1 MKRTI
6 TCVTSLTALM
16 LAAPMAFAQDKPGR
30 ADDRAPSQMENKAG
44 GSERGL
50 DRSDGQ
56 RNEKAGDTAR
66 ERAGSNAER
75 GQSGSEARDQA
86 KDQRKD
92 ARDDAKGQRK
102 DAKDD
107 RKDARDTAK
116 DQRKDA
122 KDERKS
128 GDNDAKRGDR
138 NERAG
143 SDQDRK
149 AKDKDNAQDR
159 SQQDKS
165 RDRAGDA
172 GSDRQ
177 RNQDQ
182 ARDRDQAKDRQ
193 SDQARGEV
201 REEDRQKAEQVR
213 SKVDNEKRERVKDV
227 AFRGDVRRATN
238 VDVRVDIGVRLPRRV
253 DVYDLPSDIIEIV
266 PAYRGYRYVV
276 IDDDYCIVDPETYVI
291 VDVIHRGGGDRG
303 QYAYRTG
310 GGSSR
315 LELTN
320 DQIEIIRREIR
331 DRGRKF
337 DYDGDLEVGIKL
349 PGDFAFEPFPE
360 PVVREV
366 PVVSDY
372 RFVHIEDEIAIVAK
386 DQPEVVYV
394 IED

>member
-16 LAAPMAFAQDKPGR
+16 LAAPIAFAQDKPGR

-50 DRSDGQ
+50 ERSGDQ

-75 GQSGSEARDQA
+75 GQSGNEARDQA

-92 ARDDAKGQRK
+92 ARDDAKDQRK

-107 RKDARDTAK
+107 RKDARDATK

-122 KDERKS
+122 KDESKS
-128 GDNDAKRGDR
+128 GDDAKRG
-138 NERAG
+138 ERAG
-143 SDQDRK
+143 SDQDRTKTGDK
-149 AKDKDNAQDR
+149 AKDRN
-159 SQQDKS
+159 QQDKS
-165 RDRAGDA
+165 RDRAGDTD
-172 GSDRQ
+172 SDRQ

-193 SDQARGEV
+193 SDQAKGEV

-213 SKVDNEKRERVKDV
+213 SKVDTEKRERVRDV

-276 IDDDYCIVDPETYVI
+276 IGDDYCIVDPETYVI

-315 LELTN
+315 LDLTN

-366 PVVSDY
+366 PVVRDY
-372 RFVHIEDEIAIVAK
+372 RFVHVEDEIAIVAK

>member
-1 MKRTI
+1 MVASATRRQ
-6 TCVTSLTALM
+6 VTRRVNGP
-16 LAAPMAFAQDKPGR
+16 AATRNGVNPEAKPH
-30 ADDRAPSQMENKAG
+30 
-44 GSERGL
+44 
-50 DRSDGQ
+50 
-56 RNEKAGDTAR
+56 
-66 ERAGSNAER
+66 
-75 GQSGSEARDQA
+75 QA

-92 ARDDAKGQRK
+92 ARDDAKDQRK

-107 RKDARDTAK
+107 RKDARDATK

-122 KDERKS
+122 KDESKS
-128 GDNDAKRGDR
+128 GERCQAWRTGWIGPRSHQDQDNAEDR
-138 NERAG
+138 N
-143 SDQDRK
+143 
-149 AKDKDNAQDR
+149 
-159 SQQDKS
+159 QQDKS
-165 RDRAGDA
+165 RDRAGDTD
-172 GSDRQ
+172 SNRQ

-193 SDQARGEV
+193 SDQAKGEV

-213 SKVDNEKRERVKDV
+213 SKVDTEKRERVRDV

-315 LELTN
+315 LDLTN

-372 RFVHIEDEIAIVAK
+372 RFVHVEDEIAIVAK

>member
-6 TCVTSLTALM
+6 TCVTSLTALV
-16 LAAPMAFAQDKPGR
+16 LAAPLAFGQDKPGR

-50 DRSDGQ
+50 ERSGGQ
-56 RNEKAGDTAR
+56 RNESAGDTAR

-75 GQSGSEARDQA
+75 GQSGNESRDQA

-92 ARDDAKGQRK
+92 ARDDAKDQRK

-107 RKDARDTAK
+107 RRDARDAAK

-122 KDERKS
+122 KDETKS
-128 GDNDAKRGDR
+128 GDDAKRGDR

-143 SDQDRK
+143 SDQDRTK
-149 AKDKDNAQDR
+149 NKDKAEDR
-159 SQQDKS
+159 NQQDKS
-165 RDRAGDA
+165 RDRAGDTDR
-172 GSDRQ
+172 DRQ

-193 SDQARGEV
+193 SDQAKGEV

-213 SKVDNEKRERVKDV
+213 SRVDNEKRERVRDV

-253 DVYDLPSDIIEIV
+253 EVYDLPSDIIEIV

-276 IDDDYCIVDPETYVI
+276 IEDDYCIIDPETYVI

-310 GGSSR
+310 DGSSR

-320 DQIEIIRREIR
+320 DQIEVIRREIR

-366 PVVSDY
+366 PVVSEY

>member
-1 MKRTI
+1 MKRTM
-6 TCVTSLTALM
+6 TCVTSLAALV
-16 LAAPMAFAQDKPGR
+16 LAAPLAFAQQKEGG
-30 ADDRAPSQMENKAG
+30 DRAPSQQPSQKMENNAG
-44 GSERGL
+44 GSERGME
-50 DRSDGQ
+50 RSGGQ

-75 GQSGSEARDQA
+75 SNAKDEGKDAA

-92 ARDDAKGQRK
+92 ARDEAKDQRK

-107 RKDARDTAK
+107 AK

-128 GDNDAKRGDR
+128 GDDTKRGDR
-138 NERAG
+138 DERAG
-143 SDQDRK
+143 QDKDRKSDEKADRNERDKNQDR
-149 AKDKDNAQDR
+149 AGDADR
-159 SQQDKS
+159 QRDRDQA
-165 RDRAGDA
+165 RDRAGD
-172 GSDRQ
+172 Q
-177 RNQDQ
+177 T
-182 ARDRDQAKDRQ
+182 KDR
-193 SDQARGEV
+193 DQARGEV

-213 SKVDNEKRERVKDV
+213 SKVDNKERDRIRDV
-227 AFRGDVRRATN
+227 AFRGDVRRAQN
-238 VDVRVDIGVRLPRRV
+238 VNVRIDIGVRLPRTV
-253 DVYDLPSDIIEIV
+253 EVYDLPSDIVEIV

-276 IDDDYCIVDPETYVI
+276 VGDDYCIVDPDTFVI

-310 GGSSR
+310 GGGAR
-315 LELTN
+315 IELTN

-337 DYDGDLEVGIKL
+337 DYKGDLEIGVML
-349 PGDFAFEPFPE
+349 PGDFDFEPFPD

-366 PVVSDY
+366 PTIRDY
-372 RFVHIEDEIAIVAK
+372 RFVHVEDEIVIVAK

>member
-6 TCVTSLTALM
+6 TCVTSLAALM

-30 ADDRAPSQMENKAG
+30 ADDRAPSQMENNAG
-44 GSERGL
+44 GSDRGL
-50 DRSDGQ
+50 ERSGSQ

-66 ERAGSNAER
+66 ERAGSSAER
-75 GQSGSEARDQA
+75 GKSASEAREQA
-86 KDQRKD
+86 K
-92 ARDDAKGQRK
+92 
-102 DAKDD
+102 D
-107 RKDARDTAK
+107 RKDARDEAKDQRKEVKDERKDAQDSAK

-128 GDNDAKRGDR
+128 GEDASKRGDR

-143 SDQDRK
+143 SDQDRTK
-149 AKDKDNAQDR
+149 ENAEDR
-159 SQQDKS
+159 KQQDKT
-165 RDRAGDA
+165 RDRAGGDD
-172 GSDRQ
+172 SDRQ

-193 SDQARGEV
+193 SDQAKGEV
-201 REEDRQKAEQVR
+201 RQEDRQKAEQVR
-213 SKVDNEKRERVKDV
+213 SKVDQDKRERVRDV
-227 AFRGDVRRATN
+227 AFRGDVRRATD

-253 DVYDLPSDIIEIV
+253 DIYELPPDIIEIV

-276 IDDDYCIVDPETYVI
+276 IGDDYCIVDPETYVI

-303 QYAYRTG
+303 EYAYRTG
-310 GGSSR
+310 GGGSR

-337 DYDGDLEVGIKL
+337 EYDGDLEVGITL

-366 PVVSDY
+366 PAVSDY
-372 RFVHIEDEIAIVAK
+372 RFVHVEDEIAIVAK
-386 DQPEVVYV
+386 NQPEVVFV

>member
-16 LAAPMAFAQDKPGR
+16 LAAPIAFAQDKPGR

-50 DRSDGQ
+50 ERSGDQ

-75 GQSGSEARDQA
+75 GQSGNEARDQA

-92 ARDDAKGQRK
+92 ARDDAKDQRK

-107 RKDARDTAK
+107 RKDARDATK

-122 KDERKS
+122 KDESKS
-128 GDNDAKRGDR
+128 GDDAKRG
-138 NERAG
+138 ERAG
-143 SDQDRK
+143 SDQDRTKTGDK
-149 AKDKDNAQDR
+149 AKDRN
-159 SQQDKS
+159 QQDKS
-165 RDRAGDA
+165 RDRAGDTD
-172 GSDRQ
+172 SDRQ

-193 SDQARGEV
+193 SDQAKGEV

-213 SKVDNEKRERVKDV
+213 SKVDTEKRERVRDV

-276 IDDDYCIVDPETYVI
+276 IGDDYCIVDPETYVI

-315 LELTN
+315 LDLTN
-320 DQIEIIRREIR
+320 DQIDIIRREIR

-366 PVVSDY
+366 PVVRDY
-372 RFVHIEDEIAIVAK
+372 RFVHVEDEIAIVAK

>member
-1 MKRTI
+1 MKRTM

-16 LAAPMAFAQDKPGR
+16 LAAPIAFAQDKPGR
-30 ADDRAPSQMENKAG
+30 ADDRAPSQMDNKAG
-44 GSERGL
+44 GSERGQE
-50 DRSDGQ
+50 RSGGQ
-56 RNEKAGDTAR
+56 RNDNAGDTAR

-75 GQSGSEARDQA
+75 GQSGGAARDQA

-92 ARDDAKGQRK
+92 ASDNAKDQRK

-107 RKDARDTAK
+107 RKDAQDSAK

-122 KDERKS
+122 KDDRKS
-128 GDNDAKRGDR
+128 GDDDAKRGDR

-143 SDQDRK
+143 SDQDRTK
-149 AKDKDNAQDR
+149 NKDKAEDQN
-159 SQQDKS
+159 QQNKS
-165 RDRAGDA
+165 RDRASETE
-172 GSDRQ
+172 SDRQ
-177 RNQDQ
+177 RTQDQ

-193 SDQARGEV
+193 SDQAKGEV

-213 SKVDNEKRERVKDV
+213 SKVDTEKRERVRNV
-227 AFRGDVRRATN
+227 AFRGDVRRANN
-238 VDVRVDIGVRLPRRV
+238 VDVRIDIGVRLPRRV
-253 DVYDLPSDIIEIV
+253 DVYDLPSDVIEIV

-276 IDDDYCIVDPETYVI
+276 VGEDYCIVDPETYVI
-291 VDVIHRGGGDRG
+291 VDVIHRGGGDGG

-310 GGSSR
+310 GGSAR

-337 DYDGDLEVGIKL
+337 DYEGDLEVGIKL

-360 PVVREV
+360 MVVREV

>member
-16 LAAPMAFAQDKPGR
+16 LAAPIAFAQDKPGR

-50 DRSDGQ
+50 ERSGDQ

-75 GQSGSEARDQA
+75 GQSGNEARDQA

-92 ARDDAKGQRK
+92 ARDDAKDQRK

-107 RKDARDTAK
+107 RKDARDATK

-122 KDERKS
+122 KDESKS
-128 GDNDAKRGDR
+128 GDDAKRG
-138 NERAG
+138 ERAG
-143 SDQDRK
+143 SDQDRTKTGDK
-149 AKDKDNAQDR
+149 AEDR
-159 SQQDKS
+159 NKQDKS
-165 RDRAGDA
+165 RDRAGDTD
-172 GSDRQ
+172 SDRQ

-193 SDQARGEV
+193 SDQAKGEV

-213 SKVDNEKRERVKDV
+213 SKVDTEKRERVRDV

-276 IDDDYCIVDPETYVI
+276 IGDDYCIVDPETYVI

-315 LELTN
+315 LDLTN
-320 DQIEIIRREIR
+320 DQIDIIRREIR

-366 PVVSDY
+366 PVVRDY
-372 RFVHIEDEIAIVAK
+372 RFVHVEDEIAIVAK

>member
-16 LAAPMAFAQDKPGR
+16 LAAPIAFAQDKPGR

-50 DRSDGQ
+50 ERSGDQ

-75 GQSGSEARDQA
+75 GQSGNEARDQA

-92 ARDDAKGQRK
+92 ARDDAKDQRK

-107 RKDARDTAK
+107 RKDARDATK

-122 KDERKS
+122 KDESKS
-128 GDNDAKRGDR
+128 GDDAKRG
-138 NERAG
+138 ERAG
-143 SDQDRK
+143 SDQDRTKTGDK
-149 AKDKDNAQDR
+149 AEDR
-159 SQQDKS
+159 NQHDKS
-165 RDRAGDA
+165 RDRAGDTD
-172 GSDRQ
+172 SDRQ

-193 SDQARGEV
+193 SDQAKGEV

-213 SKVDNEKRERVKDV
+213 SKVDTEKRERVRDV

-276 IDDDYCIVDPETYVI
+276 IGDDYCIVDPETYVI

-315 LELTN
+315 LDLTN

-366 PVVSDY
+366 PVVRDY
-372 RFVHIEDEIAIVAK
+372 RFVHVEDEIAIVAK

>member
-6 TCVTSLTALM
+6 TCVTSLAALM

-30 ADDRAPSQMENKAG
+30 ADDGAPSQMENKAG

-50 DRSDGQ
+50 ERSGGQ

-75 GQSGSEARDQA
+75 GPSGNEAREQA

-92 ARDDAKGQRK
+92 ARDDAKDQRK
-102 DAKDD
+102 NAKDD
-107 RKDARDTAK
+107 SKDGRNSAK

-122 KDERKS
+122 KDESKS
-128 GDNDAKRGDR
+128 GDDATKRGDGSK
-138 NERAG
+138 RAG
-143 SDQDRK
+143 SDQDRTKEK
-149 AKDKDNAQDR
+149 AEDR
-159 SQQDKS
+159 NQQDKS
-165 RDRAGDA
+165 RDRAGDTE
-172 GSDRQ
+172 SDRQ

-182 ARDRDQAKDRQ
+182 ARNRDQAKDRQ
-193 SDQARGEV
+193 SDQAKGEV
-201 REEDRQKAEQVR
+201 RQEDRQKAEQVR
-213 SKVDNEKRERVKDV
+213 SKVDQEKRERVREV

-238 VDVRVDIGVRLPRRV
+238 VDVRIDIGVRLPRRV
-253 DVYDLPSDIIEIV
+253 DVYDLPPDIVGIV

-276 IDDDYCIVDPETYVI
+276 IGDDYCIVDPDTYVI

-310 GGSSR
+310 GGGSR

-337 DYDGDLEVGIKL
+337 DYDGDLEVGITL
-349 PGDFAFEPFPE
+349 PGDFAFEPFPD

-372 RFVHIEDEIAIVAK
+372 RFVHVEDEIAIVAK
-386 DQPEVVYV
+386 DQPEVVFV